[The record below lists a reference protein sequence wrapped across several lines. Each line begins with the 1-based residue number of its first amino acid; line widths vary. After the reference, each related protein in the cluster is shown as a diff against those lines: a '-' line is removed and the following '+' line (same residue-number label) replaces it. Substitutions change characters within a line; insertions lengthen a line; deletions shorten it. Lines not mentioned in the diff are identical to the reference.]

1 MSQLYQRLGAL
12 QSDKPA
18 IIEDNV
24 QWTGQ
29 VLLEKVKRLASVL
42 SQKGLQPGDRVA
54 LMFLNQKEF
63 LLSFLALRYMGAVP
77 VPINI
82 QMPPDDILYVILNSG
97 SKLVLTTDAFAP
109 RFEGKPIPVLVAN
122 STTPGKYPSFED
134 AIEGGDPNFTPTHTH
149 TPNEM
154 HVLMYTS
161 GTTGKPKGVMLSE
174 ENLLANLDG
183 VAKILDVDANE
194 RMLLALPLFH
204 AYGLMIALVALD
216 GGAPI
221 VLVPNFSPKKIV
233 EMVATH
239 QVTILPL
246 VPTMFTVLL
255 KAAEKSGAGVFKTLK
270 LCVSGG
276 ASLPKAL
283 LKQVED
289 LLDVV
294 VLEGYGLTETAPVLA
309 VNNPKTGSI
318 PGSVGRPLAN
328 VELKLVNDA
337 GEKLPETTESEGEI
351 LARGANIMLGYYGL
365 PEETKAVF
373 DGDGF
378 FKTGD
383 IGRFDE
389 SGNLYIS
396 GGRKK
401 DLIIKAGENISPLRI
416 EEVLYQHPAVR
427 EASVIGLPDDRL
439 GEEVLACVEL
449 EEGHRHIDVKDMEK
463 SLKDFCLAQLTPFL
477 CPAQFRFF
485 DELPKNPTGK
495 IVKKELKAQVLS
507 SLTTSAHS

>member
-1 MSQLYQRLGAL
+1 M
-12 QSDKPA
+12 
-18 IIEDNV
+18 
-24 QWTGQ
+24 
-29 VLLEKVKRLASVL
+29 
-42 SQKGLQPGDRVA
+42 
-54 LMFLNQKEF
+54 
-63 LLSFLALRYMGAVP
+63 
-77 VPINI
+77 
-82 QMPPDDILYVILNSG
+82 
-97 SKLVLTTDAFAP
+97 
-109 RFEGKPIPVLVAN
+109 
-122 STTPGKYPSFED
+122 
-134 AIEGGDPNFTPTHTH
+134 
-149 TPNEM
+149 
-154 HVLMYTS
+154 
-161 GTTGKPKGVMLSE
+161 
-174 ENLLANLDG
+174 
-183 VAKILDVDANE
+183 
-194 RMLLALPLFH
+194 
-204 AYGLMIALVALD
+204 
-216 GGAPI
+216 
-221 VLVPNFSPKKIV
+221 
-233 EMVATH
+233 
-239 QVTILPL
+239 
-246 VPTMFTVLL
+246 
-255 KAAEKSGAGVFKTLK
+255 
-270 LCVSGG
+270 
-276 ASLPKAL
+276 
-283 LKQVED
+283 
-289 LLDVV
+289 
-294 VLEGYGLTETAPVLA
+294 
-309 VNNPKTGSI
+309 
-318 PGSVGRPLAN
+318 
-328 VELKLVNDA
+328 
-337 GEKLPETTESEGEI
+337 
-351 LARGANIMLGYYGL
+351 ARGANIMLGYYGL